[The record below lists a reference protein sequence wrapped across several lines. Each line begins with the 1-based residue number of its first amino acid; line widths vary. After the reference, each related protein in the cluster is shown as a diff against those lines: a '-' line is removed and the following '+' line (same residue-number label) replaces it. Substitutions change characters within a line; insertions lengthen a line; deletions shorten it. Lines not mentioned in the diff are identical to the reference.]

1 MILRLE
7 TPMLDQSLMG
17 GQLRDWIVSEG
28 ESFGFGDVICHVEFN
43 QFAALRR
50 TAYATKLSG
59 KKNKSLKSNLEVRE
73 GKVSLVVA
81 VTAADSGWVRE
92 IVAQPGADVKV
103 GSLLAVVTTDAAEPF
118 ELEGNVGSAPVVRVT
133 PNVVDQSE
141 LGEGAF

>member
-17 GQLRDWIVSEG
+17 GHVLDWAVSAG
-28 ESFGFGDVICHVEFN
+28 DSFGFGDLICNIEFN

-50 TAYATKLSG
+50 TARATKLSSRR
-59 KKNKSLKSNLEVRE
+59 NKSLKSSLEVRE

-92 IVAQPGADVKV
+92 IVAGPGADVKV
-103 GSLLAVVTTDAAEPF
+103 GSLLAVVTTDASEPL
-118 ELEGNVGSAPVVRVT
+118 ELDGDLDSAPAVRVT